1 MQPIEQCTGMTLN
14 KIKHKQ
20 DCIHNSTVS
29 LTTHRDTDKFTGTKD
44 ALPYAYASITGGKA
58 CVVTS
63 YSGVRLV

>member
-1 MQPIEQCTGMTLN
+1 MILN

-29 LTTHRDTDKFTGTKD
+29 LSTHRDTDKFTGTID
-44 ALPYAYASITGGKA
+44 ALPYASITGGKA